1 MGDIRVR
8 LASLSLVACVSLFV
22 GCGDDL
28 PPQPG
33 HGRGGSGGTAGEGM
47 GGAGGGLGGSAGG
60 KGGGT
65 AGVGGGI
72 AGAGGTAGHAGNGG
86 SVAGN
91 GGSVAG
97 NGGSVAGNGGSV
109 AGTGG
114 SVAGTGGGSP
124 PPPCYTVAFT
134 APTNGAT
141 LTVANDKTSTCGDG
155 FQIDVTITTSAPA
168 GTDVSLFSGNT
179 LLKTVKTTGS
189 GATFADVQLAST
201 GSTELSIQFPST
213 AACTAPSAMAT
224 VTVNC
229 PSAAPTCQITAPTIS
244 PTHPALN
251 GIPTPAGDRTSSI
264 GSTYQ
269 ATFEIT
275 TSAED
280 GRPVKLSVNN
290 VNTPTAITTVN
301 ATASGGTATIGV
313 PLAPDGTYEVVAT
326 CTNSGNVSGISAKAT
341 FPVDSTG
348 PDLTVS
354 SPAAGQLVVGA
365 NFNVCG
371 QTASADAVALPAA
384 LGARV
389 NNLCV
394 SMGTSPTCIG
404 TVAVAAVNTNAC
416 VSVACPGSAPF
427 DLTLTLTD
435 AAGNPTSKTVSGV
448 TCTSS
453 LPSVQIVSPVSDAPA
468 FDVPARHILSA
479 TAPVGVRD
487 TVPATPGAQA
497 NVVACVDRAG
507 TGTLNAGPAG
517 GALNPALT
525 GVTAVA
531 AVPADNCPSGLGFAL
546 HFADVTLPESTESAV
561 GALTTATRL
570 SVHFVDAANAAATND
585 STPVDLWVD
594 STPPTLTLASPV
606 GLCGSFTQAA
616 ATATQVVIFSTDVTN
631 VDVEVTN
638 NATTDTYNTPSVVG
652 GMATFSAVV
661 FRQGQNDLRATAID
675 PAGNTTAFVPDPCSV
690 TLGSAPVVQWV
701 APEVGET
708 ACPFGSTFPDC
719 LPDIDNTTA
728 GWQGNL
734 VVYVTGGTTEIQNS
748 VVTFTI
754 DGSTTPI
761 GSAITNGGGI
771 ATLGGITLAE
781 GLHTVVATTDNVP
794 GRGVGSGS
802 VTFTVDLTPPAVP
815 TNLQVSFTEAQR
827 RTGEM
832 DLTFTVP
839 ADAAG
844 VTGYQVRYAK
854 VPITT
859 ANFDDTSVTTA
870 VSFTRTAEPAPGTQ
884 SIPISGLYI
893 ENGYYFGVIATD
905 KAGNRSPL
913 AATPILSSGQ
923 TCDCMSGRCCAAH
936 FNRSALTSGLT
947 TSESFAFSVD
957 ADGDLNGDNLTDV
970 LVGTVNAGRAY
981 LFFGS
986 STVATTSPSVTFTGS
1001 AAGFGAGVAQI
1012 GDIDGDTLPDVAIS
1026 DPLTSRRIYIFKGR
1040 SVWPATLTDAQADYV
1055 ITTDATYNASQF
1067 GLSMARLGDFNG
1079 DGIND
1084 FAIGARA
1091 FASSVGRVVI
1101 VPGKVGGWTSAI
1113 ALPDS
1118 TNTIVID
1125 GDASLGKSQ
1134 FGYRVLGLG
1143 HFYSTTSG
1151 TTLIVSAPATSTNP
1165 DNRGRIYAFHG
1176 QPGTAGAIAVSA
1188 ADAVYVGSAAGT
1200 RVGLAVANLGPMLGG
1215 SNALGVGN
1223 GLDAVDAPGSGGA
1236 VFVMSGTSGSAMGPL
1251 TDRKVF
1257 GLTPGSSV
1265 GVITIG
1271 GGFSGRDGSVSLLGD
1286 STPDLVVG
1294 AATSS
1299 SFLAITDGAKLAT
1312 KASASDLGA
1321 VAEVKVPLPTG
1332 ATLSENT
1339 GKIATDINGDGIADF
1354 CVGNTASLGSVLVY
1368 W

>member
-1 MGDIRVR
+1 VI
-8 LASLSLVACVSLFV
+8 A
-22 GCGDDL
+22 
-28 PPQPG
+28 
-33 HGRGGSGGTAGEGM
+33 GSGG
-47 GGAGGGLGGSAGG
+47 GGS
-60 KGGGT
+60 
-65 AGVGGGI
+65 GGGI
-72 AGAGGTAGHAGNGG
+72 AGSGGGVIAGSGGGG
-86 SVAGN
+86 SGGGIAGS
-91 GGSVAG
+91 GGGG
-97 NGGSVAGNGGSV
+97 N
-109 AGTGG
+109 
-114 SVAGTGGGSP
+114 GGGSP
-124 PPPCYTVAFT
+124 PPPCYTVAFA

-141 LTVANDKTSTCGDG
+141 LTVANDKTNTCGDG
-155 FQIDVTITTSAPA
+155 FQIDVSITTTAPA
-168 GTDVSLFSGNT
+168 GIDVSLFSGNT
-179 LLKTVKTTGS
+179 LLKTVKTTGT
-189 GATFADVQLAST
+189 GATFADVQLASA
-201 GSTELSIQFPST
+201 GQTELSIQFPST
-213 AACTAPSAMAT
+213 AACTAASATAT

-251 GIPTPAGDRTSSI
+251 GVPTPAGDRTSSI

-290 VNTPTAITTVN
+290 VNSPTAITTVN
-301 ATASGGTATIGV
+301 ATANGGTATIGV

-326 CTNSGNVSGISAKAT
+326 CTNSGNVSGTSAKAT

-348 PDLTVS
+348 PVLTVS

-371 QTASADAVALPAA
+371 QTPSADAVALPAA
-384 LGARV
+384 LGARAS
-389 NNLCV
+389 NLCV
-394 SMGTSPTCIG
+394 SMGTSPTCLG
-404 TVAVAAVNTNAC
+404 TVAVTAVNTDAC

-448 TCTSS
+448 SCTSS

-479 TAPVGVRD
+479 TAPVGVKD
-487 TVPATPGAQA
+487 TQPGTAGAQA

-507 TGTLNAGPAG
+507 TGTLNVGPAG
-517 GALNPALT
+517 GTLNPTLT

-531 AVPADNCPSGLGFAL
+531 AVTSDNCPSGLGFAL
-546 HFADVTLPESTESAV
+546 HFADVTLPESAESAV

-570 SVHFVDAANAAATND
+570 RVHFVDAANAASNND
-585 STPVDLWVD
+585 SAAVDLWVD
-594 STPPTLTLASPV
+594 STPPTLTLTSPA

-616 ATATQVVIFSTDVTN
+616 TSSTQVVTFSTDVTD

-638 NATTDTYNTPSVVG
+638 NATTDTYNTPSVTG
-652 GMATFSAVV
+652 GVATFSAVV
-661 FRQGQNDLRATAID
+661 FDQGQNDLRATATD
-675 PAGNTTAFVPDPCSV
+675 PAGNTTALAPDPCSV
-690 TLGSAPVVQWV
+690 TIGSAPVVAWV
-701 APEVGET
+701 TPQGGDSGCT
-708 ACPFGSTFPDC
+708 FGSTIPGC
-719 LPDIDNTTA
+719 RPDIDNGVA
-728 GWQGNL
+728 DWQGNL
-734 VVYVTGGTTEIQNS
+734 AVYVTGGGAEIVNS
-748 VVTFTI
+748 VVTFTV

-761 GSAITNGGGI
+761 GAVATNNGGI
-771 ATLGGITLAE
+771 AVLGGITLAE
-781 GLHTVVATTDNVP
+781 GPHTVVATTDNVP
-794 GRGVGSGS
+794 GRGMGSGS
-802 VTFTVDLTPPAVP
+802 VTFTIDLTPPAVA
-815 TNLQVSFTEAQR
+815 TNLQASFTPAQR

-839 ADAAG
+839 SDATG

-870 VSFTRTAEPAPGTQ
+870 VPFTRTPEPAPGTQ

-913 AATPILSSGQ
+913 AATPALGSGQ
-923 TCDCMSGRCCAAH
+923 TCDCLSGRCCAAH
-936 FNRSALTSGLT
+936 FNRSTLTSGLT

-981 LFFGS
+981 LFLGTS
-986 STVATTSPSVTFTGS
+986 AVASTAPSVTFTGT
-1001 AAGFGAGVAQI
+1001 AVGYGAGVAQI
-1012 GDIDGDTLPDVAIS
+1012 GDVDGDNLPDVAIS
-1026 DPLTSRRIYIFKGR
+1026 DPFTNRRIYIYKGR

-1055 ITTDATYNASQF
+1055 ITTDTTYNASQF

-1079 DGIND
+1079 DGLND
-1084 FAIGARA
+1084 FAVGARA
-1091 FASSVGRVVI
+1091 FATSVGRVVI
-1101 VPGKVGGWTSAI
+1101 VLGKAGGWTSPM
-1113 ALPDS
+1113 ALPDPA
-1118 TNTIVID
+1118 NTIVID
-1125 GDASLGKSQ
+1125 GDASLGRSQ

-1143 HFYSTTSG
+1143 HFYSTTGG
-1151 TTLIVSAPATSTNP
+1151 TTLIVSAPATATNP

-1176 QPGTAGAIAVSA
+1176 QTGTGGTIALSS

-1200 RVGLAVANLGPMLGG
+1200 RVGLVLSNLGPILGG

-1223 GLDAVDAPGSGGA
+1223 SLNAVDSPGSAGA
-1236 VFVMSGTSGSAMGPL
+1236 TFVMSGTSASTLGPL

-1257 GLTPGSSV
+1257 GLTPGNSV
-1265 GVITIG
+1265 GVITVG

-1286 STPDLVVG
+1286 SSPDLVVG

-1299 SFLAITDGAKLAT
+1299 SFLAIADGAKLAA
-1312 KASASDLGA
+1312 KASPSDLGS
-1321 VAEVKVPLPTG
+1321 VAEVKVPLPAG

-1339 GKIATDINGDGIADF
+1339 GRIATDINGDGIPDL
-1354 CVGNTASLGSVLVY
+1354 CVGNTASPGSVVVY